1 MGQEALGV
9 LAPVQG
15 RDANE
20 STAVSREIASI
31 QGAIFM
37 ARKFPRDEQA
47 SKNRILAA
55 CKRPGLAF
63 SAIYKYARGGANVE
77 GPSIRLAETLAQ
89 AWGNI
94 DYGIRELEQ
103 GDGESVVEAY
113 AWDLET
119 NTRQTKRFVVPHKR
133 HTRNGDTAL
142 DDPRDIYEMVANN
155 GARRLRACI
164 LGVIPSD
171 IAEMAVEACKFTQT
185 SNVQVNKESI
195 DKLLVAFAE
204 YGVTK
209 EMIEA
214 RVMRNIDAIDAYLM
228 NELRNIYTSLRDGIG
243 KPSDYFDM
251 SITPKQHGFS
261 VNQKKQS
268 PLKEQAPT
276 KPEAKEPQDEKQ
288 QEVDGGD
295 DIADMFAQGNGQQF

>member
-1 MGQEALGV
+1 MAQEALGA

-15 RDANE
+15 RDVNE

-37 ARKFPRDEQA
+37 ARKFPRDEQSA
-47 SKNRILAA
+47 KNRILAA

-103 GDGESVVEAY
+103 EDGESVVEAY

-133 HTRNGDTAL
+133 HTKSGDIAL
-142 DDPRDIYEMVANN
+142 NDPRDIYEMVANN

-171 IAEMAVEACKFTQT
+171 IAEMAVDACKFTQT
-185 SNVQVNKESI
+185 SNVQVNKDSI

-204 YGVTK
+204 YGIIK
-209 EMIEA
+209 EMIEV

-228 NELRNIYTSLRDGIG
+228 NELRNIYISLRDGIG
-243 KPSDYFDM
+243 KPDDYFDT
-251 SITPKQHGFS
+251 SITPKQQGLS
-261 VNQKKQS
+261 GKQKKQS
-268 PLKEQAPT
+268 TPKDDPPT
-276 KPEAKEPQDEKQ
+276 KPEAKGPQTEKSEPEK
-288 QEVDGGD
+288 GD
-295 DIADMFAQGNGQQF
+295 DIADMFAQRDGQPF